1 MLVLAAQRR
10 LTYCA
15 DMIFFYGIII
25 RDDILY
31 IQSSRRGGELG
42 GESAITMM
50 EIVAK
55 SREVEIEED
64 GEEEEGL
71 WVSYVNKILL
81 LFREREGGSL
91 Q

>member
-1 MLVLAAQRR
+1 M
-10 LTYCA
+10 
-15 DMIFFYGIII
+15 
-25 RDDILY
+25 
-31 IQSSRRGGELG
+31 
-42 GESAITMM
+42 
-50 EIVAK
+50 AK
-55 SREVEIEED
+55 SREVEIEEED

>member
-1 MLVLAAQRR
+1 
-10 LTYCA
+10 
-15 DMIFFYGIII
+15 
-25 RDDILY
+25 
-31 IQSSRRGGELG
+31 
-42 GESAITMM
+42 M

-55 SREVEIEED
+55 SREVEIEEED
-64 GEEEEGL
+64 GEVEEEGL